1 CTVASP
7 PKVRTRADIKR
18 GRSHGQGHARQ
29 GTRRPPQGAGRRLC
43 RGGAKQRRSFQPAA
57 AGCAQRILLG
67 RDLGARG
74 PAAQDPQHAQS
85 RDHQH
90 PQPSARVARAFARR
104 IAQRGHQGGDHRDL
118 PAGRL
123 LCGRSRR
130 GGLVPHRAR
139 VLQGNRRPDAL
150 RTWTMDIGFIGLG
163 NMGFPMVRRL
173 IEAGHT
179 VIALDLRKDVMD
191 RAVAL
196 GAKAAASPKEVG
208 DRAETVMASLP
219 TPDVVLAG
227 GGRAGGGVGGPP
239 GGGGVIEG
247 QRVRRFV
254 DLSTTG
260 SVMAARISEAL
271 RARSIVQVDAPVSGG
286 VAGAEKGTLA
296 VMTAGPKADVD
307 AVEPALAVIGKVFYL
322 GDRPGAGQ
330 TMKLANNFLSATA
343 MAATSEAMVMGVKA
357 GLDPRVML
365 DVINAG

>member
-1 CTVASP
+1 V
-7 PKVRTRADIKR
+7 
-18 GRSHGQGHARQ
+18 
-29 GTRRPPQGAGRRLC
+29 
-43 RGGAKQRRSFQPAA
+43 
-57 AGCAQRILLG
+57 
-67 RDLGARG
+67 
-74 PAAQDPQHAQS
+74 
-85 RDHQH
+85 
-90 PQPSARVARAFARR
+90 
-104 IAQRGHQGGDHRDL
+104 
-118 PAGRL
+118 
-123 LCGRSRR
+123 
-130 GGLVPHRAR
+130 
-139 VLQGNRRPDAL
+139 
-150 RTWTMDIGFIGLG
+150 DIGFIGLG

-219 TPDVVLAG
+219 TPDVVLAVA
-227 GGRAGGGVGGPP
+227 AGP
-239 GGGGVIEG
+239 GGVIEG

-260 SVMAARISEAL
+260 AVMAARISEAL
-271 RARSIVQVDAPVSGG
+271 KARSIVQVDAPVSGG

-365 DVINAG
+365 DVINAGSGRNTATENKFPKMVVPRTFDLGFTNGLMAKDVGLALSEGKALGVPMEVGEAVMRLLRQACDEIGPNQDLTTIVQPIERRAGVEVRAPKER